1 MNNPPVRLAKKEEPV
16 MLSNVLER
24 IKQWAMRH
32 MNILLPIALVIAM
45 GLFVAFCFAI
55 CGTSATESGTLY
67 NQFNQTI

>member
-1 MNNPPVRLAKKEEPV
+1 MSTPVRLAKKEEPI
-16 MLSNVLER
+16 MFNNISKR
-24 IKQWAMRH
+24 IKDWAFRH